1 MANFYRRLLLI
12 VVGISFSSVA
22 AVAAQAGTQTFTGNI
37 SNSQESRFYEF
48 QLTQGQAI
56 LAVVEATSGTLDTY
70 LILRDPAGNTVAE
83 NDDLDLGVITDSALG
98 AVAAQTGTYELEV
111 TRYPEGDS
119 SGNYSLEV
127 TIGAPNILDRLSELI
142 VRVTLSGSE
151 QVVDTPHFRIHYTT
165 SGADAATAEYVR
177 KVAQAVE
184 DFYNIEINQL
194 GWAVPPSDQALG
206 GNDRYDVYITDVIGE
221 GEGALGYTSP
231 ETIVGD
237 NPNTSGVEVAA
248 ATSYLVIDND
258 YANTDTSDPTGLMRT
273 TFAHEFNHAIQFGY
287 DGNETHNWMY
297 ESTATWM
304 ETAAAGKDQ
313 DATGYVEYAY
323 QYPEICFGTT
333 SDPGDG
339 QLQYGDWTF
348 IQMLSDLFG
357 EEIVPTYWEYVAEYQ
372 GWESL
377 ERMLADRGMTLPETL
392 AAYRLKNLA
401 RDYELAPLFNA
412 TVWLEN
418 TIDETGTWTFTG
430 EGIQELGANY
440 YRFNMPTGVY
450 FAGVAGNSNR
460 LQVWAVGVL
469 GNEKLEAIPLDRG
482 GFFDTTSYREVYLMV
497 FNAEYKED
505 VESCNYASYNLVI
518 EEAVGIPATPR
529 YIFPALHFQTLR

>member
-1 MANFYRRLLLI
+1 MLKFYQRFILI
-12 VVGISFSSVA
+12 IVGVCLSGVA
-22 AVAAQAGTQTFTGNI
+22 AVAAQAGTQTFTGTIN
-37 SNSQESRFYEF
+37 NSQASRFYEF
-48 QLTQGQAI
+48 ELTQGQAI

-70 LILRDPAGNTVAE
+70 LILRDPSGNTVAE

-98 AVAAQTGTYELEV
+98 IVAAQTGTYVLEV
-111 TRYPEGDS
+111 TRYPEGNS

-127 TIGAPNILDRLSELI
+127 TIGAPAILDRLSELI
-142 VRVTLSGSE
+142 VRVTLSGPE
-151 QVVDTPHFRIHYTT
+151 QVLDTPHFRIHYTT
-165 SGADAATAEYVR
+165 SGADAATSDYVR

-184 DFYNIEINQL
+184 DFFEIEINRL
-194 GWAVPPSDQALG
+194 GWAVPPSDQSLG
-206 GNDRYDVYITDVIGE
+206 GNDLYDVYIIDLVGQNE
-221 GEGALGYTSP
+221 GSLGYASP

-237 NPNTSGVEVAA
+237 NPNTPEVELDA

-258 YANTDTSDPTGLMRT
+258 YANTSTSDPTGLMRT

-333 SDPGDG
+333 EDPGDG

-348 IQMLSDLFG
+348 IQMLADLFG
-357 EEIVPTYWEYVAEYQ
+357 TDAIPAYWEYIAQYQ
-372 GWESL
+372 GWDSL
-377 ERMLADRGMTLPETL
+377 ERLLADHDMTIPEAL
-392 AAYRLKNLA
+392 AAFRLKNLA
-401 RDYELAPLFNA
+401 RDYQLAPEFHA

-418 TIDETGTWTFTG
+418 TIDDTGTWTFTG

-440 YRFNMPTGVY
+440 YRFDMPPGVY
-450 FAGVAGNSNR
+450 FTGVAGNNNA

-469 GNEKLEAIPLDRG
+469 GDEKLEAIPLERG
-482 GFFDTTSYREVYLMV
+482 GFFDTTPYSEFYLMV
-497 FNAEYKED
+497 FNPEYNENAD
-505 VESCNYASYNLVI
+505 NCAYVDYDLVVES
-518 EEAVGIPATPR
+518 AVGIPATPH
-529 YIFPALHFQTLR
+529 YIFPATHFQTLR